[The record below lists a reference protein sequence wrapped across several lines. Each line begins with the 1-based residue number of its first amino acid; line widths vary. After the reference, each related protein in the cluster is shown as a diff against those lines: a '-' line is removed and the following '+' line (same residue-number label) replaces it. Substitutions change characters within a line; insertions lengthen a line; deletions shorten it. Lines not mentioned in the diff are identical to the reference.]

1 MNMHDFLIGAISALA
16 WVAALIF
23 FRFYRQ
29 TGDRFFLC
37 FGWAFVLE
45 GAHRIPEVFGTSD
58 DNPFVYLVRLGAYL
72 LILYAIWQKNR
83 ARN

>member
-1 MNMHDFLIGAISALA
+1 VNVQQYLIGAITVLA

-23 FRFYRQ
+23 FRFHRQ
-29 TGDRFFLC
+29 TRDSFFLY

-45 GAHRIPEVFGTSD
+45 GAHRIPEAFGTSD
-58 DNPFVYLVRLGAYL
+58 DNPFVYLVRLAAYL

-83 ARN
+83 AKR